1 MPFRSVSFWQSA
13 LVTLPDNTFF
23 ELMRSIL
30 GSIKTPF
37 NKQNLLEDLSAFAAR
52 PEIQEAIAAYIDDH
66 DRRIIAA
73 IALLEEPL
81 PGELERFFSGEYSY
95 AELHSLLLNLEER
108 LIIYRFRDED
118 KLRIALNPRLEK
130 ILAPAAKDTSVLFP
144 ALAEPGSPETPEA
157 NAAPKANEADA
168 PGAEGAGPGAPPLNS
183 RTLAA
188 LFACL
193 LSGQAVLK
201 TEGSLNEGLSLSK
214 KTEDAGRR
222 LFPGLDMEALTGGL
236 VSLGLLVPQGE
247 FLLPETA
254 RLEAFK
260 ELPARECFE
269 YLAGGIALYLHRS
282 PVYLNRSLLKSTVR
296 LIHGLVSSSEKAGIL
311 PETTLIKLAELY
323 RREEE
328 AAFGFMGPAANF
340 PPAPVLLRSLV
351 LAGLFAE
358 TPVRGKKAYRPISP
372 PDGRPQGEYSQG
384 EYSQYSPVQGAPG
397 THPPVAMDSDFSCI
411 LYPGIRFS
419 DALDLAAFASVEETG
434 TTVRFTLS
442 RDSVIRGFNRGYD
455 AAFMG
460 DLLERLSGGR
470 AGDALKWNLNDW
482 EKRYRE
488 VSLHQGVVLS
498 LGGEHRYLAE
508 TGPLAALIKQT
519 LAPGVYLLSGSAGEA
534 EEALHNAGVDIV
546 ARPEY
551 GNPSG
556 EPAAAFP
563 SPGPALPG
571 IAVPVS
577 PERAEHPADRAAAF
591 KERFRAALA
600 DLALTRQE
608 REELENRIERRL
620 IVSETQL
627 KDVSLRYE
635 KLEARSLDYV
645 GKTGIARQAMA
656 SGSLLEITW
665 NTPGTAPGPGEQKI
679 LGTPENFEKK
689 GGEMILTVRPRD
701 GKDPVKIP
709 LGKISLLRRIKQSIF
724 GE

>member
-1 MPFRSVSFWQSA
+1 VKAPFRSVSFWQSA

-37 NKQNLLEDLSAFAAR
+37 SKQNLLEDLSAFAAR

-81 PGELERFFSGEYSY
+81 PGELERFFSEEYSY

-108 LIIYRFRDED
+108 LIIYRFRDGD

-130 ILAPAAKDTSVLFP
+130 ILAPAAEDSSVLFP
-144 ALAEPGSPETPEA
+144 ALAEPGSPGTPEA
-157 NAAPKANEADA
+157 NALPEANDAPKMPTAGAADPA
-168 PGAEGAGPGAPPLNS
+168 AEDAAGAGPVPPDS

-193 LSGQAVLK
+193 LSGQGVLK
-201 TEGSLNEGLSLSK
+201 NEGEFSLNGGLSLSK

-222 LFPGLDMEALTGGL
+222 LFPGLDMEALAGGL
-236 VSLGLLVPQGE
+236 VSLGLLVPGGE

-254 RLEAFK
+254 RLAAFK
-260 ELPARECFE
+260 ELPERECFE

-351 LAGLFAE
+351 LAGLFSE
-358 TPVRGKKAYRPISP
+358 TPVRGKKAYRPVP
-372 PDGRPQGEYSQG
+372 RQN
-384 EYSQYSPVQGAPG
+384 QGAPG
-397 THPPVAMDSDFSCI
+397 AHSPVAMDSDFSCI

-442 RDSVIRGFNRGYD
+442 RDSVVRGFNRGYD

-460 DLLERLSGGR
+460 ELLERLSGGR
-470 AGDALKWNLNDW
+470 AGDALGWNLKDW

-508 TGPLAALIKQT
+508 TGPLAALIKRT

-534 EEALHNAGVDIV
+534 EEALRTAGVDIV
-546 ARPEY
+546 ARPEC

-563 SPGPALPG
+563 LPGPALPG
-571 IAVPVS
+571 IAVPV
-577 PERAEHPADRAAAF
+577 PPERERAEHPADRAAAF
-591 KERFRAALA
+591 KERFRAALE

-608 REELENRIERRL
+608 REELKNRIERRM

-665 NTPGTAPGPGEQKI
+665 NTPGAVPGTGEQKI
-679 LGTPENFEKK
+679 LGTPENLEKK
-689 GGEMILTVRPRD
+689 GGEMIVTVRPRD